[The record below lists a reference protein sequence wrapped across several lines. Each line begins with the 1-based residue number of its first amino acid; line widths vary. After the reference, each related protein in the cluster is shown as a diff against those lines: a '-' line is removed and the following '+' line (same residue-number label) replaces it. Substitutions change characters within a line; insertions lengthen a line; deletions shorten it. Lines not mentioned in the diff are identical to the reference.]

1 MISSLR
7 CVASPCALALAALL
21 ACTGATAALPAGS
34 PSDQFTVS
42 GAIAAPKT
50 FDLAELKSL
59 PRLTA
64 TVTGTAWAGVSL
76 WALLDKSVGI
86 ASDPAVKN
94 DVLTKTL
101 VATGN
106 DGYRVAFSLGEL
118 DPAFGNQPDLIAYE
132 ADGKPIGPDGFAR
145 LIVPN
150 DVKGGRH
157 VSRLVSL
164 QVVSATPVAA
174 PSNPEHAQWAS

>member
-7 CVASPCALALAALL
+7 RLASLRALALAALL
-21 ACTGATAALPAGS
+21 AGAAASAAPPAGPPSEHFTVGGAVATAR
-34 PSDQFTVS
+34 
-42 GAIAAPKT
+42 T
-50 FDLAELKSL
+50 FDLAALKSL
-59 PRLTA
+59 PRVTA
-64 TVTGTAWAGVSL
+64 TVNGVTWAGASL
-76 WALLDKSVGI
+76 WTLLDKSVGI
-86 ASDPAVKN
+86 ANDPAVKN
-94 DVLTKTL
+94 DGLGKTV

-118 DPAFGNQPDLIAYE
+118 DPTFGNQPDLIAYE

-150 DVKGGRH
+150 DVKGGRY

-164 QVVSATPVAA
+164 QVLSAPPVTA
-174 PSNPEHAQWAS
+174 PTNRDNAR